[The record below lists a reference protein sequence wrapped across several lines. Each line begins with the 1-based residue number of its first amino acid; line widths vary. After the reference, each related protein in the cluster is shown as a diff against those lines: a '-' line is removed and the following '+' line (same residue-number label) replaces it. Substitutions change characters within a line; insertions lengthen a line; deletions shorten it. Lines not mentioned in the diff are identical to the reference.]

1 MARQCDYLP
10 AVNPRAKG
18 TSLMQSSYATQAG
31 GSIGV
36 AVCCSV
42 KARAMTSLQET
53 CEGVLQ
59 YLEAAAEG
67 EVPPEEPLILPSI
80 RCLGR

>member
-1 MARQCDYLP
+1 
-10 AVNPRAKG
+10 
-18 TSLMQSSYATQAG
+18 MQSSYAAQAG
-31 GSIGV
+31 GSIEV

-67 EVPPEEPLILPSI
+67 EVPTEEPLILPSI